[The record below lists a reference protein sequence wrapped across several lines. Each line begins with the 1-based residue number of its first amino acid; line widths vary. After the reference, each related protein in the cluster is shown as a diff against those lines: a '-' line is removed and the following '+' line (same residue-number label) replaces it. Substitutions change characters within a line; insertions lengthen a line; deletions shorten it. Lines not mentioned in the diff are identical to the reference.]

1 MKSILELIKKE
12 ESRQNEHVE
21 LIASENFV
29 SREVLK
35 AAGSVLTNK
44 YAEGY
49 PNRRYYG
56 GCEVVDEIET
66 RAIEA
71 AKTIFKA
78 KYANVQPHS
87 GSQANLAAYLAVIK
101 PGAKILG
108 MSLTSGG
115 HLTHGYF
122 VSATGQIFHSEAY
135 EVNPETHLLDYDAI
149 EAQAIKFKPDLIIC
163 GASAYSRVI
172 DFKRFRK
179 IADKVGAYLLADVAH
194 IAGLIV
200 AGLHPNPI
208 EDCHIVTTTTHKTL
222 RGPRGGMILTND
234 AEIAKKIDR
243 AVFPGTQGG
252 PLMHIIAAKAIAF
265 EEAMQ
270 PDFIEYQ
277 KQILKNTE
285 AMANYFISKD
295 VKVIT
300 NGTDNHLFMLDV
312 KQSFNIS
319 GDRAEKLLLNSN
331 IILNKNTIPFDQEKP
346 TVASGVRIG
355 TPAMTTKG
363 FKENDF
369 IMLGEIIYSILKAN
383 DDDFAKM
390 QQAKILQLLAKYQ

>member
-1 MKSILELIKKE
+1 MKSILELIKNE
-12 ESRQNEHVE
+12 EERQNTHIE

-29 SREVLK
+29 SEDVLR

-49 PNRRYYG
+49 PNQRYYG
-56 GCEVVDEIET
+56 GCEVVDQIET

-71 AKTIFKA
+71 AKTIFGA

-101 PGAKILG
+101 PGDKILG

-122 VSATGQIFHSEAY
+122 VSATGQIFQSESY
-135 EVNPETHLLDYDAI
+135 EVDRETNLLDYDAI
-149 EAQAIKFKPDLIIC
+149 EAQALKFKPDLIIC
-163 GASAYSRVI
+163 GASAYSRII

-208 EDCHIVTTTTHKTL
+208 DDCHIVTTTTHKTL

-234 AEIAKKIDR
+234 EEIAKKINKS
-243 AVFPGTQGG
+243 VFPGTQGG
-252 PLMHIIAAKAIAF
+252 PLMHIIAGKAIAF
-265 EEAMQ
+265 EEAML
-270 PDFIEYQ
+270 PEFITYQ
-277 KQILKNTE
+277 KQVVKNAQT
-285 AMANYFISKD
+285 MANYFKSKNI
-295 VKVIT
+295 KVIT
-300 NGTDNHLFMLDV
+300 DGTDNHLFMLNV
-312 KQSFNIS
+312 KKSFGIS
-319 GDRAEKLLLNSN
+319 GDRAEKLLLSSN
-331 IILNKNTIPFDQEKP
+331 IIVNKNTIPFDQEKP

-363 FKENDF
+363 FVEEDF
-369 IMLGEIIYSILKAN
+369 IILGEIIYSVLNAN
-383 DDDFAKM
+383 DDAFAKE
-390 QQAKILQLLAKYQ
+390 QAAKVAKILEKNH